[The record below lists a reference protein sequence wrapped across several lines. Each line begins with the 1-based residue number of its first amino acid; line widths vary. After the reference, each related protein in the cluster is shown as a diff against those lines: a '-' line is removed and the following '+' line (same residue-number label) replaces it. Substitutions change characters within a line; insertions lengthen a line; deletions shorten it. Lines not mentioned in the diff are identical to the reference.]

1 MADNESVSVS
11 RVIDAPAKDIY
22 EFLTLPRNHVALDG
36 SDMVR
41 GAVTGDQ
48 RLSAVGEVFTMDMY
62 ADSQGGDYQRDN
74 HVSGLVEN
82 KIVAWKPAK
91 PGEQPGGWEWV
102 YTLEPQGSEATK
114 VTLTYDWSEVTD
126 AKLKARFPMIEK
138 HALEESLGNLASAVS
153 EK

>member
-1 MADNESVSVS
+1 MLVCLQSWIVRAGRASALLAGAALAFALSVSHAQGWKPERQVEI
-11 RVIDAPAKDIY
+11 V
-22 EFLTLPRNHVALDG
+22 LPSAAGSSLD
-36 SDMVR
+36 
-41 GAVTGDQ
+41 
-48 RLSAVGEVFTMDMY
+48 SAARMIG
-62 ADSQGGDYQRDN
+62 RI
-74 HVSGLVEN
+74 LVEN

>member
-1 MADNESVSVS
+1 M
-11 RVIDAPAKDIY
+11 
-22 EFLTLPRNHVALDG
+22 
-36 SDMVR
+36 
-41 GAVTGDQ
+41 
-48 RLSAVGEVFTMDMY
+48 
-62 ADSQGGDYQRDN
+62 
-74 HVSGLVEN
+74 
-82 KIVAWKPAK
+82 
-91 PGEQPGGWEWV
+91 

>member
-1 MADNESVSVS
+1 MADNESVRVS

-41 GAVTGDQ
+41 GAVSGDQ
-48 RLSAVGEVFTMDMY
+48 RLSQVGEVFTMDMY
-62 ADSQGGDYQRDN
+62 AESQGGDYQREN

-82 KIVAWKPAK
+82 KIVAWKPAN
-91 PGEQPGGWEWV
+91 PGEQPGGWEYV
-102 YTLEPQGSEATK
+102 YTLEPQGSQATE
-114 VTLTYDWSEVTD
+114 VTVTYDWSEVTD
-126 AKLKARFPMIEK
+126 AKLKARFPIIAK
-138 HALEESLGNLASAVS
+138 QDLETSLGHIASAVS

>member
-1 MADNESVSVS
+1 MADNENVTVS

-41 GAVTGDQ
+41 GAVNGDQ
-48 RLSAVGEVFTMDMY
+48 RLSAVGDVFTMDMY

-82 KIVAWKPAK
+82 KVVAWKPAK

-102 YTLEPQGSEATK
+102 YTLEPQGSEATE
-114 VTLTYDWSEVTD
+114 VTLSYDWSEVTD
-126 AKLKARFPMIEK
+126 AKLKARFPMIPKE
-138 HALEESLGNLASAVS
+138 ALEASLGNLAQAVS

>member
-41 GAVTGDQ
+41 GAVNGDQ
-48 RLSAVGEVFTMDMY
+48 RLSQVGEVFTMDMY
-62 ADSQGGDYQRDN
+62 AESQGGDYQREN
-74 HVSGLVEN
+74 HVSGLVES

-91 PGEQPGGWEWV
+91 PGEQPGGWEYV
-102 YTLEPQGSEATK
+102 YTLEPQGSQATE
-114 VTLTYDWSEVTD
+114 VTVTYDWSEVTD
-126 AKLKARFPMIEK
+126 AKLKARFPIIAK
-138 HALEESLGNLASAVS
+138 QDLETSLGHIASAVS

>member
-1 MADNESVSVS
+1 MADNESVRVS

-41 GAVTGDQ
+41 GAVNGDQ
-48 RLSAVGEVFTMDMY
+48 RLSQVGEVFTMDMY
-62 ADSQGGDYQRDN
+62 AESQGGDYQREN

-91 PGEQPGGWEWV
+91 PGEQPGGWEYV
-102 YTLEPQGSEATK
+102 YTLEPQGSQATE
-114 VTLTYDWSEVTD
+114 VTVTYDWSEVTD
-126 AKLKARFPMIEK
+126 AKLKARFPIIAK
-138 HALEESLGNLASAVS
+138 QDLETSLGHIASAVS